1 MNNLRVIENS
11 MVPVYQT
18 DKGESVVYGSELH
31 NVLGVETPY
40 RLWVSRRIDEC
51 DAVENED
58 YITEQ
63 ICTVVGG
70 TPRKEHIIKLDT
82 AKEMAMLERNEKGK
96 QVRRYFIEV
105 EKKYKSGETAKSSL
119 DQGFDSIERIS
130 QLIGADRNEK
140 ISMIE
145 NLLIKEGITTCFL
158 PERYVSKGSNWDR
171 NLATAAVLLKKNG
184 LDIPHTKFTKILVEA
199 GYLKEKAV
207 PCLYNPKKTTKYKVL
222 TLKGLH
228 YGKNCKSAN
237 RNEYVTVPRYYDDT
251 FLELYNSVMQ

>member
-31 NVLGVETPY
+31 KVLEVKSNY
-40 RLWVSRRIDEC
+40 REWVNRRLDEC
-51 DAVENED
+51 DAIEGIDFQGVE
-58 YITEQ
+58 IS
-63 ICTVVGG
+63 
-70 TPRKEHIIKLDT
+70 TPSGQHSKEHIIKLDT

-105 EKKYKSGETAKSSL
+105 EKRYKSGETVKSSL

-158 PERYVSKGSNWDR
+158 PERYVSEGSNWDR

-207 PCLYNPKKTTKYKVL
+207 PCLYNPKKMTKYKVL
-222 TLKGLH
+222 TVKGLP

-237 RNEYVTVPRYYDDT
+237 RNEYVTAPRYYDDT
-251 FLELYNSVMQ
+251 FMELYNSVMQ